1 MDAYQLFI
9 VLLALYL
16 GVLIAIGWYFTKRQK
31 TVTDFWLAGRRI
43 GTIGVGFS
51 SAASWLTTG
60 GILAVIGFF
69 MLLGMGSIWGFV
81 APNILA
87 LLIIA
92 MFVKKIKSLP
102 TITQPE
108 LLEQRYS
115 SAIRAPVGIIITIV
129 MILFAVAD
137 IKGFTMVLQVFY
149 GLNPVYAAL
158 LVALAVSVYVI
169 LGGLHAVVW
178 TDVMQFMFL
187 MLVTLVIA
195 VFSVGAATGGAGAPA
210 DAAELFSSVPSNWWN
225 PLSIGIPMIL
235 IYIIAII
242 PGWITEQ
249 DPWQKVWAAKDSKSS
264 RNGLLLGS
272 VLITI
277 VFAACA
283 IIAIALSSIYPEIPA
298 SFEEIGMGAMAQ
310 AEPAMLMFINSYFSP
325 MVISVLSIGLVAA
338 AMSSADTFATSGA
351 SSLSRDVYQ
360 RFIKPDA
367 TMKEMLTVNRICV
380 LIIVA
385 AATIGSFLIDGIIA
399 AIHIATFI
407 ASASYF
413 FPLMGGLYWKRATKE
428 GALAGLIVGGVSQIS
443 LIVYDLYMTPP
454 LSTPYLESIHPILM
468 NHGIIVGMLLSGVA
482 FFGVS
487 LATKPSSSINL
498 APFFEDEA
506 ENLAADEAKA
516 VDENDPDFQTFLTTI
531 QEQAVG
537 ERAHLHVKMECS
549 ASINWKRFVDVLRNN
564 YPAWVTSA
572 GIDSIYRLVQA
583 DMLACVSITRG
594 NNDKEIWF
602 ASEPN
607 VSEMEIH
614 KKELFVAYNEVSK
627 ALESIGL
634 FISIP
639 EKD

>member
-9 VLLALYL
+9 ILLALYL
-16 GVLIAIGWYFTKRQK
+16 GVLVAIGLYFTKRQK

-60 GILAVIGFF
+60 GILAAIGFF

-92 MFVKKIKSLP
+92 IFVKRFKNLP
-102 TITQPE
+102 AITQPE

-115 SAIRAPVGIIITIV
+115 SAIRAPVGIIIAIV

-137 IKGFTMVLQVFY
+137 IKGFALVLEVFF

-178 TDVMQFMFL
+178 TDVMQFVFL
-187 MLVTLVIA
+187 LLVTLAIA
-195 VFSVGAATGGAGAPA
+195 VVSVGAATGGVGAPA
-210 DAAELFSSVPSNWWN
+210 DAGELFSSVPSNWWS
-225 PLSIGIPMIL
+225 PMSIGIPLVL
-235 IYIIAII
+235 IYIFAII

-249 DPWQKVWAAKDSKSS
+249 DPWQKVWAAKDVKSA
-264 RNGLLLGS
+264 RNGLLIGS
-272 VLITI
+272 LLVTI

-283 IIAIALSSIYPEIPA
+283 VIAIALSSIYPEIPA
-298 SFEEIGMGAMAQ
+298 SFAEIGMGAMAQ
-310 AEPAMLMFINSYFSP
+310 AEPAMLVFINSYFSP
-325 MVISVLSIGLVAA
+325 SVIAVLSIGLVAA

-351 SSLSRDVYQ
+351 SSLSRDIYQ

-367 TMKEMLTVNRICV
+367 TMKEMLAVNRVCV

-385 AATIGSFLIDGIIA
+385 AATIGSFLIDGIID

-413 FPLMGGLYWKRATKE
+413 FPLMGGIYWKRATKQ
-428 GALAGLIVGGVSQIS
+428 GAMAGLIIGGVSQIS
-443 LIVYDLYMTPP
+443 LVAYDLYMTAPF
-454 LSTPYLESIHPILM
+454 STAYLETIHPILM
-468 NHGIIVGMLLSGVA
+468 SHGVIVGMALSGIA

-487 LATKPSSSINL
+487 LATKRSSSVNL
-498 APFFEDEA
+498 APFFKDEA
-506 ENLAADEAKA
+506 ESLAAEEAKA
-516 VDENDPDFQTFLTTI
+516 VDEDDPDFQTFLTTI
-531 QEQAVG
+531 DEQAVG
-537 ERAHLHVKMECS
+537 ERAHLHVRMESS
-549 ASINWKRFVDVLRNN
+549 ASVNWQRFVEALRSN
-564 YPAWVTSA
+564 YPSWVTST

-607 VSEMEIH
+607 VSDMEFQ
-614 KKELFVAYNEVSK
+614 KKELFVAYNEVSR
-627 ALESIGL
+627 ALESIGI

-639 EKD
+639 ETD

>member
-1 MDAYQLFI
+1 MDAYQLFLI
-9 VLLALYL
+9 LLALYL
-16 GVLIAIGWYFTKRQK
+16 GVLVAIGWYFTKRQK

-51 SAASWLTTG
+51 SAASWLTAG

-92 MFVKKIKSLP
+92 IFVKRFKNLP
-102 TITQPE
+102 AITQPE

-115 SAIRAPVGIIITIV
+115 SAIRAPVGIIIAIV

-137 IKGFTMVLQVFY
+137 IKGFALVLQIFY
-149 GLNPVYAAL
+149 GLDPIYAAL
-158 LVALAVSVYVI
+158 IVALAVSVYVT

-178 TDVMQFMFL
+178 TDVMQFVFL
-187 MLVTLVIA
+187 VLLTIA
-195 VFSVGAATGGAGAPA
+195 IAIVSVGAATGGVGAPA

-225 PLSIGIPMIL
+225 PISIGIPMVL
-235 IYIIAII
+235 IFIFAII

-249 DPWQKVWAAKDSKSS
+249 DPWQKVWAAKDVKSA
-264 RNGLLLGS
+264 RNGLLIGS
-272 VLITI
+272 LLVTI

-283 IIAIALSSIYPEIPA
+283 VIAIALSSIYPEIPA
-298 SFEEIGMGAMAQ
+298 SFGEIGMGAMAQ
-310 AEPAMLMFINSYFSP
+310 AEPAMLVFIISYFSP
-325 MVISVLSIGLVAA
+325 AIVALCSIGLVAA

-351 SSLSRDVYQ
+351 SSLSRDIYQ

-367 TMKEMLTVNRICV
+367 TMKEMLVINRVCV
-380 LIIVA
+380 LIIIA
-385 AATIGSFLIDGIIA
+385 AATIGSFLIDGIIE

-413 FPLMGGLYWKRATKE
+413 FPLMGGLYWKRATKQ
-428 GALAGLIVGGVSQIS
+428 GAMAGLIVGAVVQIS
-443 LIVYDLYMTPP
+443 LVAYDLYMTPP
-454 LSTPYLESIHPILM
+454 FATAHLETIHPILM
-468 NHGIIVGMLLSGVA
+468 SHGVIVGMALSGIA

-487 LATKPSSSINL
+487 LATKRSSSVNL
-498 APFFEDEA
+498 APFFKDEA
-506 ENLAADEAKA
+506 ENLAAEEAKA
-516 VDENDPDFQTFLTTI
+516 VDADSPDFQTFVTTI
-531 QEQAVG
+531 DEQAVG
-537 ERAHLHVKMECS
+537 ERAHLHVRMESS
-549 ASINWKRFVDVLRNN
+549 ASLNWKRFVEALHTT
-564 YPAWVTSA
+564 YPAWVTST

-607 VSEMEIH
+607 VNDIELQ
-614 KKELFVAYNEVSK
+614 KKELFVAYNEVSQ
-627 ALESIGL
+627 ALESIGI

-639 EKD
+639 ENK